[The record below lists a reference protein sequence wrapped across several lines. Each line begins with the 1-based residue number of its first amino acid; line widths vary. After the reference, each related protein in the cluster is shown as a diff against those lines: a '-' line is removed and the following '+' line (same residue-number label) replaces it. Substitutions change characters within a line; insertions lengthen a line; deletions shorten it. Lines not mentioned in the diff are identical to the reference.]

1 MRSVSPSS
9 AGGGA
14 CTDTNHPRVEEYLK
28 AVRLHGSGSAATT
41 RAYRQD
47 LSELL
52 RLIPDPERAT
62 SKDLRRFAASLL
74 RRGLSN
80 RTAARKVAAVR
91 GFYRWMAREGYIPD
105 NPAHRLHAPKFRPGL
120 PHTLSE
126 AAMHEML
133 SAAAEPGP
141 LGLRD
146 TALLELL
153 YAAGVRAGEAVG
165 LNLTDVDLEQRLV
178 RVMGK
183 GGKERM
189 VPLAAPARDAIRRW
203 LDDGRKKIVG
213 AGEQALFVN
222 YRGTRLSSRSV
233 GRIVAAVLGRTAIH
247 HHVSPHW
254 FRHTFATHLLEN
266 GADLRVVQEL
276 LGHSR
281 LSTTQIYTQVTL
293 ERLEAVY
300 AHTHPRA

>member
-1 MRSVSPSS
+1 M
-9 AGGGA
+9 
-14 CTDTNHPRVEEYLK
+14 DEYLK
-28 AVRLHGSGSAATT
+28 AVRLHGSGSVATT
-41 RAYRQD
+41 RAYRHD
-47 LSELL
+47 LAELL
-52 RLIPDPERAT
+52 ELVPDPTAAT
-62 SKDLRRFAASLL
+62 TADLRRFAAGLL
-74 RRGLSN
+74 RRGLSH

-91 GFYRWMAREGYIPD
+91 GFYRWMAREGYIDD
-105 NPAHRLHAPKFRPGL
+105 NPAHRLHAPKFRPSL
-120 PHTLSE
+120 PHALPE
-126 AAMHEML
+126 AAML
-133 SAAAEPGP
+133 DILAAAEQPGA

-165 LNLTDVDLEQRLV
+165 LNVADLDLPERLL

-183 GGKERM
+183 GGKQRV
-189 VPLAAPARDAIRRW
+189 VPLAAPARDAVRRW
-203 LDDGRKKIVG
+203 LDDGRPSLAG
-213 AGEQALFVN
+213 AREPALFVN

-233 GRIVAAVLGRTAIH
+233 GRIVDAVLARTAIH

-254 FRHTFATHLLEN
+254 FRHSFATHLLEN

-281 LSTTQIYTQVTL
+281 LSTTQTYTQVTL

-300 AHTHPRA
+300 AHAHPRA